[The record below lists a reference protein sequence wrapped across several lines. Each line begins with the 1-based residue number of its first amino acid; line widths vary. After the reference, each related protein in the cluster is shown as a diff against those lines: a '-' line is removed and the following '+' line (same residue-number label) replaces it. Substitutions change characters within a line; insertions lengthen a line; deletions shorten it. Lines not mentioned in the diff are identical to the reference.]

1 MAEGGEFGIPTNTG
15 CTAGS
20 SNSVITN
27 EQNFSA
33 KITAI
38 LSQMK
43 KNRNTIQIKMI
54 NIDRTYPN

>member
-20 SNSVITN
+20 SNSAITN

-38 LSQMK
+38 LSQMIQNK
-43 KNRNTIQIKMI
+43 KIKIQYK
-54 NIDRTYPN
+54 